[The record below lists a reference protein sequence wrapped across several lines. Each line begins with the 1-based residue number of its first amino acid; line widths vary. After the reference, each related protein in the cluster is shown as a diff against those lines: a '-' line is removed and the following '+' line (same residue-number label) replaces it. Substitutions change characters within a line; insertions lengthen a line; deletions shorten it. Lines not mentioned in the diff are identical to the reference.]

1 MSEKFEE
8 DNEIQSKALQ
18 YEMKNQPNI
27 QWSNPIEEVWND
39 SNPIQFPFP
48 TPSPTEGDQKN
59 EYERVHRF
67 FIVE

>member
-8 DNEIQSKALQ
+8 DNEIQSKALLQ
-18 YEMKNQPNI
+18 WNEKPNI

-48 TPSPTEGDQKN
+48 TPTEGDQKN